1 MYKAMDVASLFI
13 LVGIIVIIG
22 FLGSYLFRKTG
33 IPDILI
39 LILLGAIVGPVLNL
53 VERSVLISVAP
64 IFAAL
69 AIAVILFDGG
79 LNLNLYTVL
88 KESPRAIVL

>member
-1 MYKAMDVASLFI
+1 MDVAQVFI

-33 IPDILI
+33 IPDVII
-39 LILLGAIVGPVLNL
+39 LILLGALVGPVLNL

-69 AIAVILFDGG
+69 AITVILFDGG
-79 LNLNLYTVL
+79 LNLNLYLVL
-88 KESPRAIVL
+88 KESPRAVFI